1 MNEHDG
7 TTTTSSPHAPCT
19 ATLSTGKNCYYS
31 GKAGCGKSHLLRA
44 IIARAPAGKTFVTAS
59 TGIAAISIGG
69 TTLHSFAGERGC
81 DCMYH

>member
-1 MNEHDG
+1 MRR
-7 TTTTSSPHAPCT
+7 SPYHIIRD
-19 ATLSTGKNCYYS
+19 ATIVRLESTGRNCYYS

-81 DCMYH
+81 GCMSD